1 MKKLFVLLAAMVI
14 VFTLAACGG
23 SQAETYEIAMI
34 TDAGDIDDESFN
46 QGTWEGI
53 VAYAE
58 ENNISHRYYRPA
70 AVSDADYI
78 ATIDLA
84 VSAGAKV
91 VVTPGFLFE
100 VAIYEAQQAHPD
112 VKFILIDGVPHA
124 GDWDGV
130 IADNT
135 VSILFA
141 EHESGFLAGYA
152 AVQDGYTALGFMGGM
167 AVPAVVRFGVGFV
180 AGAYYAANEMGQT
193 ISFPN
198 NRYEYLGD
206 FDAKDSHKNQALSW
220 FNSGTEIIFAAAGG
234 AGSSVM
240 SAAEDSGNKMIG
252 VDVDQSSISPSVVT
266 SAMKD
271 LGVAVQQVLAQF
283 YAGAF
288 PGGQLLIKDASE
300 DGVALPMENSR
311 FATFNQAQY
320 DVIHGRIASGAI
332 SVPENYTEL
341 IAFLSAIGQTT
352 EIQQGTIHP

>member
-1 MKKLFVLLAAMVI
+1 MKKLFVLFVAMFI
-14 VFTLAACGG
+14 VLTLAACGG
-23 SQAETYEIAMI
+23 SEVETYEIAMI

-100 VAIYEAQQAHPD
+100 VAIYQAQQDHPD
-112 VKFILIDGVPHA
+112 VMFILIDGVPHA
-124 GDWDGV
+124 GDWDGN
-130 IADNT
+130 IGDNT

-152 AVQDGYTALGFMGGM
+152 AVHDGYTELGYMGGM

-180 AGAYYAANEMGQT
+180 AGALYAANEAGVA

-198 NRYEYLGD
+198 DRYTYLGD
-206 FDAKDSHKNQALSW
+206 FDAKDSHKNEALAW

-252 VDVDQSSISPSVVT
+252 VDVDQSSISPTVVT
-266 SAMKD
+266 SAMKG
-271 LGVAVQQVLAQF
+271 LGAAVQQVLAQF
-283 YAGAF
+283 YADNF
-288 PGGQLLIKDASE
+288 PGGELLIKNASE
-300 DGVALPMENSR
+300 DGVALPMDTSR
-311 FATFNQAQY
+311 FATFSQAQY
-320 DVIHGRIASGAI
+320 DSIHGRIASGAV

-341 IAFLSAIGQTT
+341 IAFLNAIGQTT
-352 EIQQGTIHP
+352 AIVEGTIHP